1 MIEYGMQ
8 LKGDFPREIPGEI
21 PRETPNH
28 NLIRIGNNIHGSH
41 THTHTSRRIDYSCVV
56 DYHKGCNMADYMEL
70 RQATKITIYTKI
82 NNTILKMNTNS

>member
-41 THTHTSRRIDYSCVV
+41 THTHTRHAGLTI
-56 DYHKGCNMADYMEL
+56 A
-70 RQATKITIYTKI
+70 AWWIITKVAIWQIIWSSDRLLKSLSMLKLI
-82 NNTILKMNTNS
+82 ILY